1 MTSPEAPDLEPADV
15 RHRALAGVALV
26 GLRGV
31 GVRVLALVGN
41 VLLARLLLPR
51 DFGIAA
57 LGLTLLL
64 LTSFLS
70 DAGIAAAL
78 VRRPAPPSRDELRVV
93 LGLQLVLAV
102 AFAAAI
108 TAVAWPFG
116 RTGQIAAAMAW
127 SLPLGAA
134 RTPAAVVLERRLEY
148 RVIVLVELVDT
159 LVYYGWAVAGALL
172 GFGVWALA
180 TAALARAVAGT
191 LVILARCPEGR
202 VGPRV
207 DLRRVRELL
216 GFGATIQAVGLANIA
231 RDQGLNLG
239 LAAIGGV
246 TVLGLWTLSYRVLQL
261 PFLVFESL
269 WRVSFPAMSRLLA
282 AGEDVV
288 RALDRGVRRS
298 AVATALVL
306 APLAATATLLVPL
319 AFGREWDAA
328 ASVVPTAALGL
339 MLSGPLSAMAGG
351 YLYAV
356 GDARA
361 VLRGVVLHT
370 AAWALVALPLV
381 DRLGVAAM
389 GWGWLAACVV
399 ETVVLSRAVRR
410 HAGTPLLA
418 GLVVPTLAAAG
429 GAVAGRYAADAAGGV
444 AGVLAGGAVAVVVTS
459 LVLAVADRGSLRD
472 TGVLVATA
480 ARAARGHA

>member
-78 VRRPAPPSRDELRVV
+78 VRRAAPPTRDELRVV
-93 LGLQLVLAV
+93 LGLQLVVAV
-102 AFAAAI
+102 LFAAVI
-108 TAVAWPFG
+108 TAVGWRFG
-116 RTGQIAAAMAW
+116 RTGQVAAVMAW

-148 RVIVLVELVDT
+148 RVVVLVELVDT
-159 LVYYGWAVAGALL
+159 LVYYGWAVGGALL

-202 VGPRV
+202 VWPRV
-207 DLRRVRELL
+207 ELRRVRELL

-306 APLAATATLLVPL
+306 APLAATATLLVPA
-319 AFGREWDAA
+319 AFGREWVAA
-328 ASVVPTAALGL
+328 ASVVPTAAVGL
-339 MLSGPLSAMAGG
+339 MVSGPLSAMAGG

-370 AAWALVALPLV
+370 AAWAIVALPLV

-399 ETVVLSRAVRR
+399 ETAVLSRAVRR
-410 HAGTPLLA
+410 HAGTPLLG
-418 GLVVPTLAAAG
+418 GLVVPTLAAAA

-444 AGVLAGGAVAVVVTS
+444 AGILAGGAVAVVVTA

>member
-1 MTSPEAPDLEPADV
+1 VTSPEAPDLEPADV

-31 GVRVLALVGN
+31 GVRVLALAGN

-51 DFGIAA
+51 EFGTAA
-57 LGLTLLL
+57 VGLTLLL

-78 VRRPAPPSRDELRVV
+78 VRRAEPPTRDELRVV

-102 AFAAAI
+102 VLAAAI
-108 TAVAWPFG
+108 SAAAWPFG
-116 RTGQIAAAMAW
+116 RTGHVAAVMAW

-134 RTPAAVVLERRLEY
+134 RTPAAVALERRLEY

-172 GFGVWALA
+172 GHGVWALA

-191 LVILARCPEGR
+191 VVILARCPEGR

-207 DLRRVRELL
+207 DFRRVRELL
-216 GFGATIQAVGLANIA
+216 GFGATIQAIGLANIA

-239 LAAIGGV
+239 LAAVGGV
-246 TVLGLWTLSYRVLQL
+246 TVLGLWTLAYRVLQL

-288 RALDRGVRRS
+288 GALDRGVRRS

-306 APLAATATLLVPL
+306 APLAATAVALVPV
-319 AFGREWDAA
+319 AFGHEWDAA
-328 ASVVPTAALGL
+328 SSVVPTAALGL

-370 AAWALVALPLV
+370 IAWAVVALPLV

-399 ETVVLSRAVRR
+399 ETAVLSAALRR

-418 GLVVPTLAAAG
+418 GLVVPTLAATA
-429 GAVAGRYAADAAGGV
+429 GAVVGRVATDAIGDVGGV
-444 AGVLAGGAVAVVVTS
+444 LVGGVVAVVATAA
-459 LVLAVADRGSLRD
+459 VLAVADRGSLRD